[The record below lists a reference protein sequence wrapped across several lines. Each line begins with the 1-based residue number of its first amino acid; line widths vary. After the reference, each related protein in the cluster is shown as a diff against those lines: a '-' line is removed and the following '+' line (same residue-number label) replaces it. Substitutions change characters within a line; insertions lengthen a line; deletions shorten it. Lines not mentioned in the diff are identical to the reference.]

1 MAVDSRQYQQMRIKQ
16 ILQDSVNPIT
26 MEVFYQ
32 AIQEVSD
39 PDQLW
44 AGPHCSQSI
53 YRALE
58 EIIESAQPEP
68 EWDEY

>member
-39 PDQLW
+39 PDQL
-44 AGPHCSQSI
+44 C
-53 YRALE
+53 RALE